1 MYCVMESLKANWHE
15 FLWYS
20 FRSGNE
26 LLQKI
31 ILACKKNSDG
41 ISRIQPTFA
50 AKTST
55 IHGEHMSFILT
66 ELKTIIAQIWKFL
79 PVKFEFCYNL
89 KNKLK
94 WRKPFFLNCGH
105 FLLYQVQINSL
116 TCFTHCIKYRNF
128 T

>member
-1 MYCVMESLKANWHE
+1 MNFCDALFALVMSYCKRKYQLVK
-15 FLWYS
+15 
-20 FRSGNE
+20 
-26 LLQKI
+26 KI
-31 ILACKKNSDG
+31 SDG

-94 WRKPFFLNCGH
+94 
-105 FLLYQVQINSL
+105 
-116 TCFTHCIKYRNF
+116 
-128 T
+128 